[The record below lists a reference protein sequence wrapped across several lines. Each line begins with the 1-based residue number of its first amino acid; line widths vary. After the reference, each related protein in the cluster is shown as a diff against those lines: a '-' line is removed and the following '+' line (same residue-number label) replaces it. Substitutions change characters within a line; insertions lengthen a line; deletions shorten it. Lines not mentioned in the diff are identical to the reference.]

1 MPTPGRGSIG
11 GLDYSPEERHR
22 LATKSRDW
30 KCDTC
35 GHAATLV
42 LPVGAAERS
51 DQEQKEMEDI
61 VKSVA
66 FKSEEEMAKDKK
78 ETKESDEHVEADKV
92 EARVPESNSSEPS
105 PSPSSSE
112 SMTTTQERS
121 EQTTTTRTASSSARV
136 RPRQVVQA
144 GNSEGGGMMYDVI
157 IMLLVAAIA
166 ALLYRRI
173 NLMGDDAAAA
183 DTE

>member
-112 SMTTTQERS
+112 STTTQERS
-121 EQTTTTRTASSSARV
+121 EQTTTARTTSSSARV